1 MAAKHTPGPW
11 TVGDWK
17 GWSAMVRDG
26 NGDGICIPCT
36 GRGGTNDANARL
48 IAAAPEL
55 LEIVRDV
62 QDYSFSKFSGRIRD
76 VLAKIDGEP

>member
-11 TVGDWK
+11 VYADRYIVGEQT
-17 GWSAMVRDG
+17 GEYICEMSGSASNPDHQA
-26 NGDGICIPCT
+26 
-36 GRGGTNDANARL
+36 DASL

-62 QDYSFSKFSGRIRD
+62 RDYGVSKFSGRIRD